1 MKKNIILY
9 SFIAL
14 LSGTAGCSD
23 MLDEYPLD
31 AISPE
36 TYYNNADELRSA
48 TNQFYGMFPGAAS
61 GYTES
66 ADVVCIF
73 NLPAEVQGIRT
84 VPTSGGGWNWEYLRA
99 VNFYLSHSVRCDDVD
114 AREHFDGIARFFRA
128 YFYFEKVKRFGEVPW
143 FDRELSSTD
152 PELFRPRDSRD
163 FIMDKILDDLTYAI
177 NNISDKKDLY
187 NVTHWTALALKSR
200 ICLFEGTFRKYHGIP
215 GYEKFLNE
223 CATASKLFIDNAPY
237 AIYQTGAQPY
247 RDLFSSMNAIEE
259 EVILARDYDRSQN
272 VMHEANANTLS
283 PTYGRPGMNKKIV
296 NSYLMTNGDR
306 FTDQPGYETMQYYD
320 EMQNRDPR
328 LTQTVV
334 GPGYMRINSDAVSS
348 PNFGASTTG
357 YQITKWVTDASG
369 DGYLGSSNDYILFRA
384 AEVYL
389 NYAEAKAELGTLTTG
404 YQITKWVTDA
414 SGDGYLG
421 SSNDYILFRA
431 AEVYLNYAEAKA
443 ELGTLTQE
451 DLKISIKKIR
461 DRVGMPNIDMDA
473 ANANPDPY
481 LCALESG
488 YQNVTGPNKGVILEI
503 RRERTIELLL
513 EGFRYYDIIRWK
525 EGKVFEQPYKGMYF
539 PGLTQGSGDNRYD
552 VFDMN
557 DGTVGDK
564 EKVDICIYTGK
575 KPSVK
580 NIRKFYKLGDEFVLT
595 DGDKGNIICHDIEK
609 EPRQWRED
617 RDYLY
622 PIPTQ
627 ERLLSNGTLSQN
639 PNWNDGLDF

>member
-389 NYAEAKAELGTLTTG
+389 NYAEAKAELGTLT
-404 YQITKWVTDA
+404 QD
-414 SGDGYLG
+414 
-421 SSNDYILFRA
+421 
-431 AEVYLNYAEAKA
+431 
-443 ELGTLTQE
+443 

-525 EGKVFEQPYKGMYF
+525 EGKVFEQPYKGMYL

-639 PNWNDGLDF
+639 PNWDDGLDF

>member
-23 MLDEYPLD
+23 MLDQYPLD

-66 ADVVCIF
+66 ADVVCTF

-200 ICLFEGTFRKYHGIP
+200 ICLFEGTYRKYHGIP
-215 GYEKFLNE
+215 GYEKFLDE

-237 AIYQTGAQPY
+237 AIYKTGAQPY

-259 EVILARDYDRSQN
+259 EVILARDYDRAQN

-334 GPGYMRINSDAVSS
+334 GPGYMRINSTTVSS
-348 PNFGASTTG
+348 PNFGAS
-357 YQITKWVTDASG
+357 
-369 DGYLGSSNDYILFRA
+369 
-384 AEVYL
+384 
-389 NYAEAKAELGTLTTG
+389 TTG

-481 LCALESG
+481 LCAPETG
-488 YQNVTGPNKGVILEI
+488 YRNVTNPNKGVILEI
-503 RRERTIELLL
+503 RRERTIELCL
-513 EGFRYYDIIRWK
+513 EGHRYYDIIRWK
-525 EGKVFEQPYKGMYF
+525 EGKMFEQPFLGMYF

-557 DGTVGDK
+557 DGIAGDK

-580 NIRKFYKLGDEFVLT
+580 NIRKFYKLGEEFVLT

-609 EPRQWRED
+609 EPRQWNEE
-617 RDYLY
+617 RDYFF
-622 PIPTQ
+622 PIPTT
-627 ERLLSNGTLSQN
+627 ERSLTNGALTQN
-639 PNWNDGLDF
+639 PGWNDGLDF

>member
-389 NYAEAKAELGTLTTG
+389 NYAEAKAELGTLT
-404 YQITKWVTDA
+404 
-414 SGDGYLG
+414 
-421 SSNDYILFRA
+421 
-431 AEVYLNYAEAKA
+431 
-443 ELGTLTQE
+443 QE

-525 EGKVFEQPYKGMYF
+525 ERKVFEQPYKGMYF

-639 PNWNDGLDF
+639 PNWDDGLDF

>member
-389 NYAEAKAELGTLTTG
+389 NYAEAKAELGTLT
-404 YQITKWVTDA
+404 
-414 SGDGYLG
+414 
-421 SSNDYILFRA
+421 
-431 AEVYLNYAEAKA
+431 
-443 ELGTLTQE
+443 QE

-461 DRVGMPNIDMDA
+461 DRVGMPNIDMLA

-481 LCALESG
+481 LCAPETG
-488 YQNVTGPNKGVILEI
+488 YRNVTGPNKGVILEI
-503 RRERTIELLL
+503 RRERTIELCL
-513 EGFRYYDIIRWK
+513 EGHRYYDIIRWK
-525 EGKVFEQPYKGMYF
+525 EGKMFEQPFLGMYF

-557 DGTVGDK
+557 DGIAGDT

-580 NIRKFYKLGDEFVLT
+580 NIRKFYKLGEEFVLT

-609 EPRQWRED
+609 EPRQWNED
-617 RDYLY
+617 RDYFF
-622 PIPTQ
+622 PIPTT
-627 ERLLSNGTLSQN
+627 ERSLTNGALTQN
-639 PNWNDGLDF
+639 PGWNDGLDF

>member
-163 FIMDKILDDLTYAI
+163 IIMDKILDDLTYAI

-296 NSYLMTNGDR
+296 NSYLMTNGTR
-306 FTDQPGYETMQYYD
+306 FTDQPGYKTMQYYD

-334 GPGYMRINSDAVSS
+334 GPGYMRINSDKVES
-348 PNFGASTTG
+348 PNFSSSTTG
-357 YQITKWVTDASG
+357 YQIIKWVTDASG
-369 DGYLGSSNDYILFRA
+369 DGYM
-384 AEVYL
+384 
-389 NYAEAKAELGTLTTG
+389 
-404 YQITKWVTDA
+404 
-414 SGDGYLG
+414 G

-451 DLKISIKKIR
+451 DLEISIKKIR
-461 DRVGMPNIDMDA
+461 DRVGMPNIDMFA

-481 LCALESG
+481 LCAPETG
-488 YQNVTGPNKGVILEI
+488 YRNVTDPNKGVILEI
-503 RRERTIELLL
+503 RRERTIELCL
-513 EGFRYYDIIRWK
+513 EGHRYYDIIRWK
-525 EGKVFEQPYKGMYF
+525 EGKMFEQPFLGMYF

-557 DGTVGDK
+557 DGIAGDK

-580 NIRKFYKLGDEFVLT
+580 NIRKFYKLGEEFVLT

>member
-389 NYAEAKAELGTLTTG
+389 NYAEAKAELGTLT
-404 YQITKWVTDA
+404 
-414 SGDGYLG
+414 
-421 SSNDYILFRA
+421 
-431 AEVYLNYAEAKA
+431 
-443 ELGTLTQE
+443 QE

-525 EGKVFEQPYKGMYF
+525 EGKMFEQPFLGMYF

-557 DGTVGDK
+557 DGIAGDK

-639 PNWNDGLDF
+639 PNWDDGLDF

>member
-369 DGYLGSSNDYILFRA
+369 D
-384 AEVYL
+384 
-389 NYAEAKAELGTLTTG
+389 
-404 YQITKWVTDA
+404 
-414 SGDGYLG
+414 
-421 SSNDYILFRA
+421 
-431 AEVYLNYAEAKA
+431 
-443 ELGTLTQE
+443 
-451 DLKISIKKIR
+451 
-461 DRVGMPNIDMDA
+461 
-473 ANANPDPY
+473 Y

-639 PNWNDGLDF
+639 PNWDDGLDF

>member
-215 GYEKFLNE
+215 GYEKFLNK

-389 NYAEAKAELGTLTTG
+389 NYAEAKAELGTLT
-404 YQITKWVTDA
+404 
-414 SGDGYLG
+414 
-421 SSNDYILFRA
+421 
-431 AEVYLNYAEAKA
+431 
-443 ELGTLTQE
+443 QE
-451 DLKISIKKIR
+451 DLEISIKKIR

-639 PNWNDGLDF
+639 PNWDDGLDF

>member
-23 MLDEYPLD
+23 MLDQYPLD

-66 ADVVCIF
+66 ADVVCTF

-200 ICLFEGTFRKYHGIP
+200 ICLFEGTYRKYHGIP
-215 GYEKFLNE
+215 GYEKFLDE

-237 AIYQTGAQPY
+237 AIYKTGAQPY

-259 EVILARDYDRSQN
+259 EVILARDYDRAQN

-334 GPGYMRINSDAVSS
+334 GPGYMRINSTTVSS

-357 YQITKWVTDASG
+357 YQITKWVTA
-369 DGYLGSSNDYILFRA
+369 
-384 AEVYL
+384 
-389 NYAEAKAELGTLTTG
+389 
-404 YQITKWVTDA
+404 A

-443 ELGTLTQE
+443 ELGTLTQD

-525 EGKVFEQPYKGMYF
+525 EGKIFEQPYKGMYF
-539 PGLTQGSGDNRYD
+539 PGLTKGSGENRYD

-639 PNWNDGLDF
+639 PNWDDGLDF

>member
-14 LSGTAGCSD
+14 LLGTAGCSD

-177 NNISDKKDLY
+177 DNISDKKDLY

-200 ICLFEGTFRKYHGIP
+200 ICLFEGTFRKYHGVP

-334 GPGYMRINSDAVSS
+334 GPGYMRINSDKVES
-348 PNFGASTTG
+348 PNFSSSTTG
-357 YQITKWVTDASG
+357 YQIIKWVTDASG
-369 DGYLGSSNDYILFRA
+369 DGYM
-384 AEVYL
+384 
-389 NYAEAKAELGTLTTG
+389 
-404 YQITKWVTDA
+404 
-414 SGDGYLG
+414 G

-451 DLKISIKKIR
+451 DLEISIKKIR
-461 DRVGMPNIDMDA
+461 DRVSMPNIDMDA

-503 RRERTIELLL
+503 RRERTIELCL
-513 EGFRYYDIIRWK
+513 EGHRYYDIIRWK
-525 EGKVFEQPYKGMYF
+525 EGKMFEQPFLGMYF

-557 DGTVGDK
+557 DGIAGDK

-580 NIRKFYKLGDEFVLT
+580 NIRKFYKLGEEFVLT
-595 DGDKGNIICHDIEK
+595 DGDNGNIICHDIEK
-609 EPRQWRED
+609 EPRQWNEE
-617 RDYLY
+617 RDYFF
-622 PIPTQ
+622 PIPTT
-627 ERLLSNGTLSQN
+627 ERSLTNGALTQN
-639 PNWNDGLDF
+639 PGWNDGLDF

>member
-223 CATASKLFIDNAPY
+223 CTTASKLFIDNAPY

-334 GPGYMRINSDAVSS
+334 GPGYMRINSDKVES
-348 PNFGASTTG
+348 PNFSSSTTG
-357 YQITKWVTDASG
+357 YQIIKWVTDASG
-369 DGYLGSSNDYILFRA
+369 DGYM
-384 AEVYL
+384 
-389 NYAEAKAELGTLTTG
+389 
-404 YQITKWVTDA
+404 
-414 SGDGYLG
+414 G

-557 DGTVGDK
+557 NGTVGDK

-639 PNWNDGLDF
+639 PNWDDGLDF

>member
-23 MLDEYPLD
+23 MLDQYPLD

-66 ADVVCIF
+66 ADVVCTF

-200 ICLFEGTFRKYHGIP
+200 ICLFEGTYRKYHGIP
-215 GYEKFLNE
+215 GYEKFLDE

-237 AIYQTGAQPY
+237 AIYKTGAQPY

-259 EVILARDYDRSQN
+259 EVILARDYDRAQN

-389 NYAEAKAELGTLTTG
+389 NYAEAKAELGTLT
-404 YQITKWVTDA
+404 
-414 SGDGYLG
+414 
-421 SSNDYILFRA
+421 
-431 AEVYLNYAEAKA
+431 
-443 ELGTLTQE
+443 QE

-461 DRVGMPNIDMDA
+461 DRVGMPNIDMFA

-481 LCALESG
+481 LCAPETG
-488 YQNVTGPNKGVILEI
+488 YRNVTGPNKGVILEI
-503 RRERTIELLL
+503 RRERTIELCL
-513 EGFRYYDIIRWK
+513 EGHRYYDIIRWK
-525 EGKVFEQPYKGMYF
+525 EGKMFEQPFLGMYF

-557 DGTVGDK
+557 DGIAGDK

-580 NIRKFYKLGDEFVLT
+580 NIRKFYKLGEEFVLT

-609 EPRQWRED
+609 EPRQWNEE
-617 RDYLY
+617 RDYFF
-622 PIPTQ
+622 PIPTT
-627 ERLLSNGTLSQN
+627 ERSLTNGALTQN
-639 PNWNDGLDF
+639 PGWNDGLDF

>member
-23 MLDEYPLD
+23 MLDQYPLD

-66 ADVVCIF
+66 ADVVCTF

-200 ICLFEGTFRKYHGIP
+200 ICLFEGTYRKYHGIP
-215 GYEKFLNE
+215 GYEKFLDE
-223 CATASKLFIDNAPY
+223 CATTSKLFIDNAPY
-237 AIYQTGAQPY
+237 AIYKTGAQPY

-259 EVILARDYDRSQN
+259 EVILARDYDRAQN

-334 GPGYMRINSDAVSS
+334 GPGYMRINSTTVSS

-389 NYAEAKAELGTLTTG
+389 NYAEAKAELGTLT
-404 YQITKWVTDA
+404 
-414 SGDGYLG
+414 
-421 SSNDYILFRA
+421 
-431 AEVYLNYAEAKA
+431 
-443 ELGTLTQE
+443 QE
-451 DLKISIKKIR
+451 DLEISIKKIR

-525 EGKVFEQPYKGMYF
+525 EGKMFEQPFLGMYF

-557 DGTVGDK
+557 DGIAGDK

-639 PNWNDGLDF
+639 PNWDDGLDF

>member
-152 PELFRPRDSRD
+152 PELFGPRDSRD

-306 FTDQPGYETMQYYD
+306 FTDQPGYKTMQYYD

-348 PNFGASTTG
+348 PNFGAS
-357 YQITKWVTDASG
+357 
-369 DGYLGSSNDYILFRA
+369 
-384 AEVYL
+384 
-389 NYAEAKAELGTLTTG
+389 TTG

-525 EGKVFEQPYKGMYF
+525 EGKMFEQPFLGMYF

-557 DGTVGDK
+557 DGIAGDK

-580 NIRKFYKLGDEFVLT
+580 NIRKFYKLGEEFVLT

-639 PNWNDGLDF
+639 PNWDDGLDF

>member
-389 NYAEAKAELGTLTTG
+389 NYAEAKAELGTLT
-404 YQITKWVTDA
+404 
-414 SGDGYLG
+414 
-421 SSNDYILFRA
+421 
-431 AEVYLNYAEAKA
+431 
-443 ELGTLTQE
+443 QE

-503 RRERTIELLL
+503 RRERTIELCL
-513 EGFRYYDIIRWK
+513 EGHRYYDIIRWK
-525 EGKVFEQPYKGMYF
+525 EGKMFEQPFLGMYF

-557 DGTVGDK
+557 DGTVGDT

-609 EPRQWRED
+609 EPRQWNED
-617 RDYLY
+617 RDYFF
-622 PIPTQ
+622 PIPTT
-627 ERLLSNGTLSQN
+627 ERSLTNGALTQN
-639 PNWNDGLDF
+639 PGWNDGLDF

>member
-23 MLDEYPLD
+23 MLDQYPLD

-66 ADVVCIF
+66 ADVVCTF

-200 ICLFEGTFRKYHGIP
+200 ICLFEGTYRKYHGIP
-215 GYEKFLNE
+215 GYEKFLDE

-237 AIYQTGAQPY
+237 AIYKTGAQPY

-259 EVILARDYDRSQN
+259 EVILARDYDRAQN

-334 GPGYMRINSDAVSS
+334 GPGYMRINSTTVSS
-348 PNFGASTTG
+348 PNFGAS
-357 YQITKWVTDASG
+357 
-369 DGYLGSSNDYILFRA
+369 
-384 AEVYL
+384 
-389 NYAEAKAELGTLTTG
+389 TTG

-639 PNWNDGLDF
+639 PNWDDGLDF

>member
-1 MKKNIILY
+1 MKKNILLY

-389 NYAEAKAELGTLTTG
+389 NYAEAKAELGTLT
-404 YQITKWVTDA
+404 
-414 SGDGYLG
+414 
-421 SSNDYILFRA
+421 
-431 AEVYLNYAEAKA
+431 
-443 ELGTLTQE
+443 QE

>member
-389 NYAEAKAELGTLTTG
+389 NYAEAKAELGTLT
-404 YQITKWVTDA
+404 
-414 SGDGYLG
+414 
-421 SSNDYILFRA
+421 
-431 AEVYLNYAEAKA
+431 
-443 ELGTLTQE
+443 QE

-622 PIPTQ
+622 PIPSQ

>member
-334 GPGYMRINSDAVSS
+334 GPGYMRINSDKVES
-348 PNFGASTTG
+348 PNFSSSTTG
-357 YQITKWVTDASG
+357 YQIIKWVTDASG
-369 DGYLGSSNDYILFRA
+369 DGYM
-384 AEVYL
+384 
-389 NYAEAKAELGTLTTG
+389 
-404 YQITKWVTDA
+404 
-414 SGDGYLG
+414 G

-443 ELGTLTQE
+443 ELGTLTQD

-639 PNWNDGLDF
+639 PNWDDGLDF

>member
-306 FTDQPGYETMQYYD
+306 FTDQPGYETMQYSD

-348 PNFGASTTG
+348 PNFGAS
-357 YQITKWVTDASG
+357 
-369 DGYLGSSNDYILFRA
+369 
-384 AEVYL
+384 
-389 NYAEAKAELGTLTTG
+389 TTG

-639 PNWNDGLDF
+639 PNWDDGLDF

>member
-23 MLDEYPLD
+23 MLDQYPLD

-66 ADVVCIF
+66 ADVVCTF

-200 ICLFEGTFRKYHGIP
+200 ICLFEGTYRKYHGIP
-215 GYEKFLNE
+215 GYEKFLDE

-237 AIYQTGAQPY
+237 AIYKTGAQPY

-259 EVILARDYDRSQN
+259 EVILARDYDRAQN

-334 GPGYMRINSDAVSS
+334 GPGYMRINSTTVSS

-389 NYAEAKAELGTLTTG
+389 NYAEAKAELGTLT
-404 YQITKWVTDA
+404 QD
-414 SGDGYLG
+414 
-421 SSNDYILFRA
+421 
-431 AEVYLNYAEAKA
+431 
-443 ELGTLTQE
+443 

-525 EGKVFEQPYKGMYF
+525 EGKIFEQPYKGMYF
-539 PGLTQGSGDNRYD
+539 PGLTKGSGENRYD

-557 DGTVGDK
+557 DGTVGDT

-580 NIRKFYKLGDEFVLT
+580 NIRKFYKLGEEFVLT

-639 PNWNDGLDF
+639 PNWDDGLDF

>member
-389 NYAEAKAELGTLTTG
+389 NYAEAKAELGTLT
-404 YQITKWVTDA
+404 
-414 SGDGYLG
+414 
-421 SSNDYILFRA
+421 
-431 AEVYLNYAEAKA
+431 
-443 ELGTLTQE
+443 QE

-539 PGLTQGSGDNRYD
+539 HGLTQGSGDNRYD

>member
-177 NNISDKKDLY
+177 DNISDKKDLY

-200 ICLFEGTFRKYHGIP
+200 ICLFEGTFRKYHGVP

-389 NYAEAKAELGTLTTG
+389 NYAEAKAELGTLT
-404 YQITKWVTDA
+404 
-414 SGDGYLG
+414 
-421 SSNDYILFRA
+421 
-431 AEVYLNYAEAKA
+431 
-443 ELGTLTQE
+443 QE
-451 DLKISIKKIR
+451 DLEISIKKIR
-461 DRVGMPNIDMDA
+461 DRVSMPNIDMDA

-525 EGKVFEQPYKGMYF
+525 EGKVFEQPYKEMYF

-639 PNWNDGLDF
+639 PNWDDGLDF

>member
-389 NYAEAKAELGTLTTG
+389 NYAEAKAELGTLT
-404 YQITKWVTDA
+404 QD
-414 SGDGYLG
+414 
-421 SSNDYILFRA
+421 
-431 AEVYLNYAEAKA
+431 
-443 ELGTLTQE
+443 

-461 DRVGMPNIDMDA
+461 DRVGMPNIDMLA

-481 LCALESG
+481 LCAPETG
-488 YQNVTGPNKGVILEI
+488 YRNVTGPNKGVILEI

>member
-163 FIMDKILDDLTYAI
+163 IIMDKILDDLTYAI

-348 PNFGASTTG
+348 PNFGAS
-357 YQITKWVTDASG
+357 
-369 DGYLGSSNDYILFRA
+369 
-384 AEVYL
+384 
-389 NYAEAKAELGTLTTG
+389 TTG

>member
-334 GPGYMRINSDAVSS
+334 GPGYMRINSDKVES
-348 PNFGASTTG
+348 PNFSSSTTG
-357 YQITKWVTDASG
+357 YQIIKWVTDASG
-369 DGYLGSSNDYILFRA
+369 DGYM
-384 AEVYL
+384 
-389 NYAEAKAELGTLTTG
+389 
-404 YQITKWVTDA
+404 
-414 SGDGYLG
+414 G

-461 DRVGMPNIDMDA
+461 DRVGMPNIDMLA

-481 LCALESG
+481 LCAPETG
-488 YQNVTGPNKGVILEI
+488 YRNVTGPNKGVILEI
-503 RRERTIELLL
+503 RRERTIELCL
-513 EGFRYYDIIRWK
+513 EGHRYYDIIRWK
-525 EGKVFEQPYKGMYF
+525 EGKMFEQPFLGMYF

-580 NIRKFYKLGDEFVLT
+580 NIRKFYKLGEEFVLT

-639 PNWNDGLDF
+639 PNWDDGLDF

>member
-163 FIMDKILDDLTYAI
+163 IIMDKILDDLTYAI

-369 DGYLGSSNDYILFRA
+369 DGYM
-384 AEVYL
+384 
-389 NYAEAKAELGTLTTG
+389 
-404 YQITKWVTDA
+404 
-414 SGDGYLG
+414 G

-451 DLKISIKKIR
+451 DLEISIKKIR
-461 DRVGMPNIDMDA
+461 DRVGMPNIDMFA

-481 LCALESG
+481 LCAPETG
-488 YQNVTGPNKGVILEI
+488 YRNVTDPNKGVILEI

-525 EGKVFEQPYKGMYF
+525 EGKMFEQPFLGMYF

-557 DGTVGDK
+557 DGIAGDK

-580 NIRKFYKLGDEFVLT
+580 NIRKFYKLGEEFVLT

-609 EPRQWRED
+609 EPRQWNEE
-617 RDYLY
+617 RDYFF
-622 PIPTQ
+622 PIPTT
-627 ERLLSNGTLSQN
+627 ERSLTNGALTQN
-639 PNWNDGLDF
+639 PGWNDGLDF

>member
-177 NNISDKKDLY
+177 DNISDKKDLY

-200 ICLFEGTFRKYHGIP
+200 ICLFEGTFRKYHGVP

-334 GPGYMRINSDAVSS
+334 GPGYMRINSDKVES
-348 PNFGASTTG
+348 PNF
-357 YQITKWVTDASG
+357 
-369 DGYLGSSNDYILFRA
+369 SSS
-384 AEVYL
+384 
-389 NYAEAKAELGTLTTG
+389 TTG

-451 DLKISIKKIR
+451 DLEISIKKIR
-461 DRVGMPNIDMDA
+461 DRVSMPNIDMDA

-639 PNWNDGLDF
+639 PNWDDGLDF

>member
-357 YQITKWVTDASG
+357 YQITKWVTDALG

-389 NYAEAKAELGTLTTG
+389 NYAK
-404 YQITKWVTDA
+404 
-414 SGDGYLG
+414 
-421 SSNDYILFRA
+421 
-431 AEVYLNYAEAKA
+431 AKA

-451 DLKISIKKIR
+451 DLEISIKKIR

-639 PNWNDGLDF
+639 PNWDDGLDF

>member
-23 MLDEYPLD
+23 MLDQYPLD

-66 ADVVCIF
+66 ADVVCTF

-334 GPGYMRINSDAVSS
+334 GPGYMRINSTTVSS
-348 PNFGASTTG
+348 PNFGAS
-357 YQITKWVTDASG
+357 
-369 DGYLGSSNDYILFRA
+369 
-384 AEVYL
+384 
-389 NYAEAKAELGTLTTG
+389 TTG

-639 PNWNDGLDF
+639 PNWDDGLDF

>member
-163 FIMDKILDDLTYAI
+163 IIMDKILDDLTYAI

-389 NYAEAKAELGTLTTG
+389 NYAEAKAELGTLT
-404 YQITKWVTDA
+404 
-414 SGDGYLG
+414 
-421 SSNDYILFRA
+421 
-431 AEVYLNYAEAKA
+431 
-443 ELGTLTQE
+443 QE

-557 DGTVGDK
+557 DGTVGDQ

>member
-23 MLDEYPLD
+23 MLDQYPLD

-66 ADVVCIF
+66 ADVVCTF

-200 ICLFEGTFRKYHGIP
+200 ICLFEGTYRKYHGIP
-215 GYEKFLNE
+215 GYEKFLDE

-237 AIYQTGAQPY
+237 AIYKTGAQPY

-259 EVILARDYDRSQN
+259 EVILARDYDRAQN

-334 GPGYMRINSDAVSS
+334 GPGYMRINSDKVES
-348 PNFGASTTG
+348 PNFSSSTTG
-357 YQITKWVTDASG
+357 YQIIKWVTDASG
-369 DGYLGSSNDYILFRA
+369 DGYM
-384 AEVYL
+384 
-389 NYAEAKAELGTLTTG
+389 
-404 YQITKWVTDA
+404 
-414 SGDGYLG
+414 G

-443 ELGTLTQE
+443 ELGTLTQD
-451 DLKISIKKIR
+451 DLKISIKQIR

-525 EGKVFEQPYKGMYF
+525 EGKIFEQPYKGMYF
-539 PGLTQGSGDNRYD
+539 PGLTKGSGENRYD

-639 PNWNDGLDF
+639 PNWDDGLDF

>member
-177 NNISDKKDLY
+177 DNISDKKDLY

-389 NYAEAKAELGTLTTG
+389 NYAEAKAELGTLT
-404 YQITKWVTDA
+404 QD
-414 SGDGYLG
+414 
-421 SSNDYILFRA
+421 
-431 AEVYLNYAEAKA
+431 
-443 ELGTLTQE
+443 

-503 RRERTIELLL
+503 RRECTIELLL

>member
-23 MLDEYPLD
+23 MLDQYPLD

-66 ADVVCIF
+66 ADVVCTF

-200 ICLFEGTFRKYHGIP
+200 ICLFEGTYRKYHGIP
-215 GYEKFLNE
+215 GYEKFLDE

-237 AIYQTGAQPY
+237 AIYKTGAQPY

-259 EVILARDYDRSQN
+259 EVILARDYDRAQN

-334 GPGYMRINSDAVSS
+334 GPGYMRINSDKVES
-348 PNFGASTTG
+348 PNFSSSTTG
-357 YQITKWVTDASG
+357 YQIIKWVTDASG
-369 DGYLGSSNDYILFRA
+369 DGYM
-384 AEVYL
+384 
-389 NYAEAKAELGTLTTG
+389 
-404 YQITKWVTDA
+404 
-414 SGDGYLG
+414 G

-595 DGDKGNIICHDIEK
+595 NGDKGNIICHDIEK

-639 PNWNDGLDF
+639 PNWDDGLDF

>member
-177 NNISDKKDLY
+177 DNISDKKDLY

-389 NYAEAKAELGTLTTG
+389 NYAEAKAELGTLT
-404 YQITKWVTDA
+404 
-414 SGDGYLG
+414 
-421 SSNDYILFRA
+421 
-431 AEVYLNYAEAKA
+431 
-443 ELGTLTQE
+443 QE

-461 DRVGMPNIDMDA
+461 DRVGMPNIDMLA

-481 LCALESG
+481 LCAPETG
-488 YQNVTGPNKGVILEI
+488 YRNVTGPNKGVILEI
-503 RRERTIELLL
+503 RRERTIELCL
-513 EGFRYYDIIRWK
+513 EGHRYYDIIRWK
-525 EGKVFEQPYKGMYF
+525 EGKMFEQPFLGMYF

-557 DGTVGDK
+557 DGTVGDG

-575 KPSVK
+575 KPSVR
-580 NIRKFYKLGDEFVLT
+580 NIRKFYKLGEEFVLT

-639 PNWNDGLDF
+639 PNWDDGLDF

>member
-177 NNISDKKDLY
+177 DNISDKKDLY

-200 ICLFEGTFRKYHGIP
+200 ICLFEGTFRKYHGVP

-389 NYAEAKAELGTLTTG
+389 NYAEAKAELGTLT
-404 YQITKWVTDA
+404 
-414 SGDGYLG
+414 
-421 SSNDYILFRA
+421 
-431 AEVYLNYAEAKA
+431 
-443 ELGTLTQE
+443 QE
-451 DLKISIKKIR
+451 DLEISIKKIR
-461 DRVGMPNIDMDA
+461 DRVGMPNIDMLA

-481 LCALESG
+481 LCAPETG
-488 YQNVTGPNKGVILEI
+488 YRNVTDPNKGVILEI
-503 RRERTIELLL
+503 RRERTIELCL
-513 EGFRYYDIIRWK
+513 EGHRYYDIIRWK
-525 EGKVFEQPYKGMYF
+525 EGKMFEQPFLGMYF

-557 DGTVGDK
+557 DGIAGDK

-580 NIRKFYKLGDEFVLT
+580 NIRKFYKLGEEFVLT

-609 EPRQWRED
+609 EPRQWNEE
-617 RDYLY
+617 RDYFF
-622 PIPTQ
+622 PIPTT
-627 ERLLSNGTLSQN
+627 ERSLTNGALTQN
-639 PNWNDGLDF
+639 PGWNDGLDF

>member
-389 NYAEAKAELGTLTTG
+389 NYAEAKAELGTLT
-404 YQITKWVTDA
+404 
-414 SGDGYLG
+414 
-421 SSNDYILFRA
+421 
-431 AEVYLNYAEAKA
+431 
-443 ELGTLTQE
+443 QE

-575 KPSVK
+575 KPSVR
-580 NIRKFYKLGDEFVLT
+580 NIRKFYKLGEEFVLT

-609 EPRQWRED
+609 EPRQWNEE
-617 RDYLY
+617 RDYFF
-622 PIPTQ
+622 PIPTT
-627 ERLLSNGTLSQN
+627 ERSLTNGALTQN
-639 PNWNDGLDF
+639 PGWNDGLDF

>member
-23 MLDEYPLD
+23 MLDQYPLD

-66 ADVVCIF
+66 ADVVCTF

-200 ICLFEGTFRKYHGIP
+200 ICLFEGTYRKYHGIP
-215 GYEKFLNE
+215 GYEKFLDE

-237 AIYQTGAQPY
+237 AIYKTGAQPY

-259 EVILARDYDRSQN
+259 EVILARDYDRAQN

-334 GPGYMRINSDAVSS
+334 GPGYMRINSTTVSS
-348 PNFGASTTG
+348 PNFGAS
-357 YQITKWVTDASG
+357 
-369 DGYLGSSNDYILFRA
+369 
-384 AEVYL
+384 
-389 NYAEAKAELGTLTTG
+389 TTG

-525 EGKVFEQPYKGMYF
+525 EGKIFEQPYKGMYF
-539 PGLTQGSGDNRYD
+539 PGLTKGSGENRYD

-639 PNWNDGLDF
+639 PNWDDGLDF

>member
-334 GPGYMRINSDAVSS
+334 GPGYMRINSDKVES
-348 PNFGASTTG
+348 PNFSSSTTG
-357 YQITKWVTDASG
+357 YQIIKWVTDASG
-369 DGYLGSSNDYILFRA
+369 DGYM
-384 AEVYL
+384 
-389 NYAEAKAELGTLTTG
+389 
-404 YQITKWVTDA
+404 
-414 SGDGYLG
+414 G

-461 DRVGMPNIDMDA
+461 DRVGMPNIDMLA

-481 LCALESG
+481 LCAPETG
-488 YQNVTGPNKGVILEI
+488 YRNVTGPNKGVILEI
-503 RRERTIELLL
+503 RRERTIELCL
-513 EGFRYYDIIRWK
+513 EGHRYYDIIRWK
-525 EGKVFEQPYKGMYF
+525 EGKMFEQPFLGMYF

-557 DGTVGDK
+557 DGTVGDG

-575 KPSVK
+575 KPSVR
-580 NIRKFYKLGDEFVLT
+580 NIRKFYKLGEEFVLT

-639 PNWNDGLDF
+639 PNWDDGLDF